1 MSKALNLLKSNRTVK
16 ERAGSYLGSIQR
28 NIQRDVIDALIAK
41 KEKLED
47 EIFEQAD
54 FSLETNH
61 NNGKVAMTKE
71 ACEKRF
77 TRLIEVEFEL
87 ELINKELKVKQEA
100 FDKYFGAE
108 EASKDELTGK

>member
-16 ERAGSYLGSIQR
+16 ERAESYLGSIQR

-47 EIFEQAD
+47 EKFELSD

-61 NNGKVAMTKE
+61 NNGKVSMTKE
-71 ACEKRF
+71 VCEERF
-77 TRLIEVEFEL
+77 KKLINIEYEL
-87 ELINKELKVKQEA
+87 ELITRELDIKQKA
-100 FDKYFGAE
+100 FNTYFGVE
-108 EASKDELTGK
+108 EASKDESTGK